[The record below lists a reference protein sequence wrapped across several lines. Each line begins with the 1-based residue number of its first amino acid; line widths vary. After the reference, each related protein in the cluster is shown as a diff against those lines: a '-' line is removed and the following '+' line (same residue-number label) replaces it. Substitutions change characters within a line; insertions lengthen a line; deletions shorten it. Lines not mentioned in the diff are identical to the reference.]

1 MAPLEEGDVVCVAAR
16 RQLVRGGQRRPAL
29 HLLLLTI
36 VCLRACLLADIVQ
49 NIGCGTVAD
58 TVCYGRSC
66 VRSRLQGMVDLMTM
80 HVAGLW
86 GCCTLAEAA
95 VVWCA
100 LPSSCINGCIS
111 QCVGVIMVCAMMFVQ
126 CSCNAATL
134 LCVGS

>member
-1 MAPLEEGDVVCVAAR
+1 MLSASPHDVNWFAV
-16 RQLVRGGQRRPAL
+16 VRGGPHCIFSCSPL
-29 HLLLLTI
+29 FVYVL
-36 VCLRACLLADIVQ
+36 ACLLTLYRILAAGLWLTPSVMVDLVS
-49 NIGCGTVAD
+49 GL
-58 TVCYGRSC
+58 
-66 VRSRLQGMVDLMTM
+66 RLQGMVDLMTM

-111 QCVGVIMVCAMMFVQ
+111 QCVGVIMVCALMFVQ

>member
-36 VCLRACLLADIVQ
+36 VCLLACLLADIVQ

-66 VRSRLQGMVDLMTM
+66 VRSKITGHGGLDDNACGWSVGMLHT
-80 HVAGLW
+80 
-86 GCCTLAEAA
+86 C
-95 VVWCA
+95 
-100 LPSSCINGCIS
+100 
-111 QCVGVIMVCAMMFVQ
+111 
-126 CSCNAATL
+126 
-134 LCVGS
+134 